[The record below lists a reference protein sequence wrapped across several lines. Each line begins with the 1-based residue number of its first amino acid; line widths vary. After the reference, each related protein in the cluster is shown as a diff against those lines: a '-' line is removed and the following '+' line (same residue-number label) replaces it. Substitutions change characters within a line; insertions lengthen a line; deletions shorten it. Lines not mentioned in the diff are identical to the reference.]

1 MASSPLVDLCLELL
15 APLGAVRARS
25 MFGGH
30 GLYVDELFIAIV
42 AFDSLYLKA
51 DATTAPQFSAAGCTA
66 FVYEA
71 KGQPMT
77 MGYWTVPAEAMESP
91 QAMAPWGRLAIQ
103 AALTARAAKPA
114 RKSAGKQRR

>member
-51 DATTAPQFSAAGCTA
+51 DATTAPQLSAAGCTA